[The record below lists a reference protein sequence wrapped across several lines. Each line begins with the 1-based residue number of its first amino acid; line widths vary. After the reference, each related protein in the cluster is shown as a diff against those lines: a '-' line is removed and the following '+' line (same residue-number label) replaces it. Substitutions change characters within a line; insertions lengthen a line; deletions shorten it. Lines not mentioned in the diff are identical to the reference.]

1 LFSLPLAYIFSS
13 FPSSRT
19 RSKSSSLLYL
29 PVGIKSCLT
38 MMSPKWND
46 PDPGFVAMSQ
56 AFTLNPYRDGP
67 LVSNHPM
74 SPVTAYPEPLSSC
87 LAEPESDSGLQY
99 EYDSDLELEPE
110 HEPELSPPQEI
121 KQEISQS
128 TMETLLQGFA
138 GVRSSTASSS
148 NGYLDEYG
156 CAHCSDTVETIESF
170 PSLFNATWESQSH
183 LPMVGG
189 ITHGS
194 DGLITTQV
202 ASNGGTA
209 GYFSVFPTSY
219 QPQQSSY
226 ATDTFG
232 TATSDTASYGAA
244 PYSTASY
251 ANNAYGNSADGSDTY
266 SSNAYANNAY
276 GNAYSNPYSTT
287 AYGLPSIQDMTGPQ
301 MGLELSQQFNPY
313 NELEAQMPLSAS
325 SMSLPVS
332 NASALTIATPS
343 TAIPSTPGS
352 GMVTSNTVPS
362 TPDCSLHHYHPSESA
377 RVPPGSP
384 IRGGNRSRRISVYRY
399 VAPRYHSAGD
409 VDYVPGDKQPTTSA
423 ASVKLQQ
430 PATVRGTSRDS
441 VSRRSRSSRASSSSS
456 SASSTRFDRQTI
468 LDSIPL
474 QKLRAM
480 QKVPLPPKDDNL
492 AKDRY
497 IVKGKQLKL
506 SYGQIKAIAGWTD
519 AESTLRG
526 RFRNFTKAKHE
537 RVRKPVWQYI
547 DVGIPSF
554 PFHFFLTFSLY

>member
-1 LFSLPLAYIFSS
+1 
-13 FPSSRT
+13 
-19 RSKSSSLLYL
+19 
-29 PVGIKSCLT
+29 

-56 AFTLNPYRDGP
+56 AFILNPYRDGP

-87 LAEPESDSGLQY
+87 LAEREPDSGL
-99 EYDSDLELEPE
+99 ESESESESDLELES
-110 HEPELSPPQEI
+110 ELSPPQEI

-138 GVRSSTASSS
+138 GARPSTASSS

-156 CAHCSDTVETIESF
+156 CAHFSDTVETIESF
-170 PSLFNATWESQSH
+170 PLPFNATWESQSH

-189 ITHGS
+189 ITHGF

-226 ATDTFG
+226 ATDIFG
-232 TATSDTASYGAA
+232 TATSGTASYGAA

-251 ANNAYGNSADGSDTY
+251 ANNADGNAYGNSTYGSDTY
-266 SSNAYANNAY
+266 GSNAYANNAY

-301 MGLELSQQFNPY
+301 IGQGLSQQFNPY
-313 NELEAQMPLSAS
+313 SELEAQMPLSVS
-325 SMSLPVS
+325 SMSLPAS
-332 NASALTIATPS
+332 NAPALTIVTPS
-343 TAIPSTPGS
+343 TAIPSTPAS
-352 GMVTSNTVPS
+352 GMATWSTVPS

-384 IRGGNRSRRISVYRY
+384 IRGGHRSRRTSVYRY
-399 VAPRYHSAGD
+399 VAPRYQGAGD
-409 VDYVPGDKQPTTSA
+409 AHYVLRNEQPTTSA
-423 ASVKLQQ
+423 AAPVEHQQ

-441 VSRRSRSSRASSSSS
+441 VSRRSRSSRPSSSSS
-456 SASSTRFDRQTI
+456 SASSTRLDRQTI
-468 LDSIPL
+468 LDTIPL

-547 DVGIPSF
+547 DVSIPSF
-554 PFHFFLTFSLY
+554 PFTFSLFRCIRY